1 MPCIE
6 CAVNALDGDIGLA
19 ICSARQRR
27 PWLLW
32 AGTQM
37 KLQDFPRVRLGHWPT
52 PLEPMKGMAR
62 RLDTDRLY
70 IKRDDCTGLATGG
83 SKTRKLEFLVGEA
96 LRQGADT
103 LLTQGAV
110 QSNHVRQTAAAA
122 AFMGL
127 ACEAILEERVQDAPA
142 AYHESGNVL
151 LDKLFGIPLHRV
163 PAGTPMDAALEE
175 LAQKLRARC
184 RKPYIIP
191 GGGSNA
197 LGSLGYVDCVLELQ
211 RQCDAMGLRRPHL
224 VHATGSA
231 GTQAGLVA
239 GVHALGLSWPVTG
252 IGVRAPREPQETRVY
267 ELAVRVLD
275 LLGVAQPLLRARV
288 VADDRFIGAGYGI
301 PTDSMIE
308 AVTMLARTEGI
319 LADPVYTG
327 KGLAG
332 LIDMVRSGRFQP
344 DEDVIFVHTGGSAG
358 LFGYVSTFAQVA
370 A

>member
-1 MPCIE
+1 M
-6 CAVNALDGDIGLA
+6 N
-19 ICSARQRR
+19 
-27 PWLLW
+27 
-32 AGTQM
+32 
-37 KLQDFPRVRLGHWPT
+37 LQDFPRVRLGHWPT
-52 PLEPMKGMAR
+52 PLEPMKGLAR
-62 RLDTDRLY
+62 RLGTSRLF

-83 SKTRKLEFLVGEA
+83 SKTRKLEFLVGDA
-96 LRQGADT
+96 MRQGADT
-103 LLTQGAV
+103 LLTHGAV

-127 ACEAILEERVQDAPA
+127 ACEAILEERVQGAPA

-151 LDKLFGIPLHRV
+151 LDQLFGIQLHRV
-163 PAGTPMDAALEE
+163 PSGTAMDAALEA
-175 LAQKLRARC
+175 LAQKLRAQG
-184 RKPYIIP
+184 RKPYVIP

-211 RQCDAMGLRRPHL
+211 RQCEAMGLRKPHL

-239 GVHALGLSWPVTG
+239 GIHALGLDWPVTG
-252 IGVRAPREPQETRVY
+252 IGVRAPREAQETRVY
-267 ELAVRVLD
+267 ELALRVLD
-275 LLGVAQPLLRARV
+275 LLGVAQALPRERV

-301 PTDSMIE
+301 ATDSMVE
-308 AVTMLARTEGI
+308 AVTILARTEGI

-332 LIDMVRSGRFQP
+332 LLEMVRNGRFQS

-358 LFGYVSTFAQVA
+358 LFGYGSAFASVIA
-370 A
+370 

>member
-1 MPCIE
+1 LDRAGRS
-6 CAVNALDGDIGLA
+6 AVWLP
-19 ICSARQRR
+19 SQRH
-27 PWLLW
+27 PWFVP
-32 AGTQM
+32 AGTTM
-37 KLQDFPRVRLGHWPT
+37 TLEDFPRVRLGHWPT
-52 PLEPMKGMAR
+52 PLEPMKGLAR
-62 RLDTDRLY
+62 RLGAHRLF

-83 SKTRKLEFLVGEA
+83 SKTRKLEFLVGDA
-96 LRQGADT
+96 LQQGADV
-103 LLTQGAV
+103 LLTHGAV

-122 AFMGL
+122 AFVGM

-151 LDKLFGIPLHRV
+151 LDHLFGIRLHRV
-163 PAGTPMDAALEE
+163 PGGTAMDAALEA
-175 LAQKLRARC
+175 LAGTLREQG
-184 RKPYIIP
+184 RKPYVIP

-211 RQCDAMGLRRPHL
+211 RQCDAMGLRKPHL

-239 GVHALGLSWPVTG
+239 GVHALGLGWPITG
-252 IGVRAPREPQETRVY
+252 IGVRAPREVQETRVF
-267 ELAVRVLD
+267 ELAQRTLA
-275 LLGVAQPLLRARV
+275 LLGVAQPLPRNQV

-308 AVTMLARTEGI
+308 AVTLLARSEGI

-332 LIDMVRSGRFQP
+332 LFEMVRNGRFQP
-344 DEDVIFVHTGGSAG
+344 DEDVIFVHTGGAAG
-358 LFGYVSTFAQVA
+358 LFGYGPAFASVTA
-370 A
+370 

>member
-1 MPCIE
+1 
-6 CAVNALDGDIGLA
+6 
-19 ICSARQRR
+19 
-27 PWLLW
+27 
-32 AGTQM
+32 
-37 KLQDFPRVRLGHWPT
+37 
-52 PLEPMKGMAR
+52 MKGLAR
-62 RLDTDRLY
+62 RLGADRLY

-83 SKTRKLEFLVGEA
+83 SKTRKLEFLVGDA
-96 LRQGADT
+96 VRQGADT

-122 AFMGL
+122 AFMGM
-127 ACEAILEERVQDAPA
+127 ACEAILEERVPDAPA

-151 LDKLFGIPLHRV
+151 LDHLFGIPLHRV
-163 PAGTPMDAALEE
+163 PAGTAMDAALEA
-175 LAQKLRARC
+175 LAQKLRQQG

-211 RQCDAMGLRRPHL
+211 RQCEAMGLRKPHL

-239 GVHALGLSWPVTG
+239 GVHALGLDWPVTG
-252 IGVRAPREPQETRVY
+252 IGVRAPREAQEARVY
-267 ELAVRVLD
+267 DLAVRVLN
-275 LLGVAQPLLRARV
+275 LLGVPKALPRERV

-301 PTDSMIE
+301 ATDSMVE
-308 AVTMLARTEGI
+308 AVTLLARSEGI

-332 LIDMVRSGRFQP
+332 LLDMVRTGSFQP

-358 LFGYVSTFAQVA
+358 LFGYVSTFTQA
-370 A
+370 AA

>member
-1 MPCIE
+1 MNLE
-6 CAVNALDGDIGLA
+6 
-19 ICSARQRR
+19 
-27 PWLLW
+27 
-32 AGTQM
+32 
-37 KLQDFPRVRLGHWPT
+37 DFPRVRLGHWPT
-52 PLEPMKGMAR
+52 PLEPMKGLAR
-62 RLDTDRLY
+62 RLGTSRLF

-83 SKTRKLEFLVGEA
+83 SKTRKLEFLVGDA
-96 LRQGADT
+96 MRQGADT
-103 LLTQGAV
+103 LLTHGAV

-127 ACEAILEERVQDAPA
+127 ACEAILEERVQGAPA

-151 LDKLFGIPLHRV
+151 LDQVLGVQLHRV
-163 PAGTPMDAALEE
+163 PSGTAMDAALEA
-175 LAQKLRARC
+175 LAQKLRAQG
-184 RKPYIIP
+184 RKPYVIP

-211 RQCDAMGLRRPHL
+211 RQCDAMGLRKPHL

-239 GVHALGLSWPVTG
+239 GIHALGLDWPVTG
-252 IGVRAPREPQETRVY
+252 IGVRLPRELQETRVH
-267 ELAVRVLD
+267 ELASRVLG
-275 LLGVAQPLLRARV
+275 LLGVEPPLPRERV
-288 VADDRFIGAGYGI
+288 VADDRFIGGGYGI
-301 PTDSMIE
+301 ATDSMVE

-332 LIDMVRSGRFQP
+332 LLEMVRAGRFQP

-358 LFGYVSTFAQVA
+358 LFGYASAFVQTTALA
-370 A
+370 TT

>member
-1 MPCIE
+1 M
-6 CAVNALDGDIGLA
+6 N
-19 ICSARQRR
+19 
-27 PWLLW
+27 
-32 AGTQM
+32 
-37 KLQDFPRVRLGHWPT
+37 LQDFPRVRLGHWPT
-52 PLEPMKGMAR
+52 PLEPMKGLAR
-62 RLDTDRLY
+62 RLNTSQRLF

-83 SKTRKLEFLVGEA
+83 SKTRKLEFLVGDA

-103 LLTQGAV
+103 LLTHGAV

-122 AFMGL
+122 AFLGL
-127 ACEAILEERVQDAPA
+127 ACEAILEERVQGAAA

-151 LDKLFGIPLHRV
+151 LDQILGIRLHRV
-163 PAGTPMDAALEE
+163 PSGTAMDAALEA
-175 LAQKLRARC
+175 LAQKLREQG
-184 RKPYIIP
+184 RKPYVIP

-211 RQCDAMGLRRPHL
+211 RQCEAMGLRKPHL

-239 GVHALGLSWPVTG
+239 GVHALGLDWPVTG
-252 IGVRAPREPQETRVY
+252 IGVRAAREQQETRVFD
-267 ELAVRVLD
+267 LAQRVVS
-275 LLGVAQPLLRARV
+275 LLGVAVALPRAKV
-288 VADDRFIGAGYGI
+288 VADDRFIGAGYGV
-301 PTDSMIE
+301 PTDGMVE

-332 LIDMVRSGRFQP
+332 LLEGVRSGRFQA

-358 LFGYVSTFAQVA
+358 LFGYGAAFASVIA
-370 A
+370 

>member
-1 MPCIE
+1 MTLE
-6 CAVNALDGDIGLA
+6 
-19 ICSARQRR
+19 
-27 PWLLW
+27 
-32 AGTQM
+32 
-37 KLQDFPRVRLGHWPT
+37 DFPRVRLGHWPT
-52 PLEPMKGMAR
+52 PLEPMKGLAR
-62 RLDTDRLY
+62 RLHADRLY

-83 SKTRKLEFLVGEA
+83 SKTRKLEFLVGDA

-103 LLTQGAV
+103 LLTHGAV

-122 AFMGL
+122 AFTGL

-151 LDKLFGIPLHRV
+151 LDHLFGIRLHRV
-163 PAGTPMDAALEE
+163 PGGTAMDAALE
-175 LAQKLRARC
+175 ARAVQLREQG
-184 RKPYIIP
+184 RKPYVIP

-211 RQCDAMGLRRPHL
+211 RQCDAMGLRKPHL

-239 GVHALGLSWPVTG
+239 GVHALSLGWPVTG
-252 IGVRAPREPQETRVY
+252 IGVRAPRELQETRVHD
-267 ELAVRVLD
+267 LAGRVLA
-275 LLGVAQPLLRARV
+275 LLGVAQPLPRDRV

-301 PTDSMIE
+301 PTEGMVE

-332 LIDMVRSGRFQP
+332 LLDMVRHGRFQP

-358 LFGYVSTFAQVA
+358 LFGYVPTFAQA
-370 A
+370 AA

>member
-1 MPCIE
+1 
-6 CAVNALDGDIGLA
+6 
-19 ICSARQRR
+19 
-27 PWLLW
+27 
-32 AGTQM
+32 M

-62 RLDTDRLY
+62 RLGTDRLY

-151 LDKLFGIPLHRV
+151 LDKLFGVPLHRV

-175 LAQKLRARC
+175 LAQKLRARG

-239 GVHALGLSWPVTG
+239 GVHALGLNWPVTG

-319 LADPVYTG
+319 VADPVYTG

-332 LIDMVRSGRFQP
+332 LLDMVRSGRFQP

-358 LFGYVSTFAQVA
+358 LFGYVSTFAQA
-370 A
+370 AA

>member
-1 MPCIE
+1 
-6 CAVNALDGDIGLA
+6 
-19 ICSARQRR
+19 
-27 PWLLW
+27 
-32 AGTQM
+32 
-37 KLQDFPRVRLGHWPT
+37 
-52 PLEPMKGMAR
+52 MKGLAR
-62 RLDTDRLY
+62 RLGSDRLF

-83 SKTRKLEFLVGEA
+83 SKTRKLEFLVGDA

-103 LLTQGAV
+103 LLTHGAV

-142 AYHESGNVL
+142 EYHASGNVL
-151 LDKLFGIPLHRV
+151 LDQLFGIQLHRV
-163 PAGTPMDAALEE
+163 PSGTAMDAALEA
-175 LAQKLRARC
+175 LAQKLREQG
-184 RKPYIIP
+184 RKPYVIP

-211 RQCDAMGLRRPHL
+211 RQCDTLGLRKPHL

-239 GVHALGLSWPVTG
+239 GVHALGLGWPVTG
-252 IGVRAPREPQETRVY
+252 IGVRAPREQQETRVFD
-267 ELAVRVLD
+267 LASRVLS
-275 LLGVAQPLLRARV
+275 LLGVVQPLARERV
-288 VADDRFIGAGYGI
+288 VADCRFIGAGYGI
-301 PTDSMIE
+301 PTDAMIE
-308 AVTMLARTEGI
+308 AVTILARTEGI

-332 LIDMVRSGRFQP
+332 LLDMVRSGCFQA

-358 LFGYVSTFAQVA
+358 LFGYGSVFASA
-370 A
+370 SA

>member
-1 MPCIE
+1 M
-6 CAVNALDGDIGLA
+6 N
-19 ICSARQRR
+19 
-27 PWLLW
+27 
-32 AGTQM
+32 
-37 KLQDFPRVRLGHWPT
+37 LQDFPRVRLGHWPT
-52 PLEPMKGMAR
+52 PLEPMKGLAR
-62 RLDTDRLY
+62 RLGTSRLF

-83 SKTRKLEFLVGEA
+83 SKTRKLEFLVGDA
-96 LRQGADT
+96 MRQGADT
-103 LLTQGAV
+103 LLTHGAV

-127 ACEAILEERVQDAPA
+127 ACEAILEERVQGAPA

-151 LDKLFGIPLHRV
+151 LDQVLGVQLHRV
-163 PAGTPMDAALEE
+163 PSGTAMDAALEA
-175 LAQKLRARC
+175 LAQKLRAQG
-184 RKPYIIP
+184 RKPYVIP

-211 RQCDAMGLRRPHL
+211 RQCEAMGLRKPHL

-239 GVHALGLSWPVTG
+239 GIHALGLDWPVTG
-252 IGVRAPREPQETRVY
+252 IGVRAPREAQETRVY
-267 ELAVRVLD
+267 ELAVRVLS
-275 LLGVAQPLLRARV
+275 LLGVAQALPRERV

-301 PTDSMIE
+301 ATDSMVE

-332 LIDMVRSGRFQP
+332 LLEMVRTGRFQP

-358 LFGYVSTFAQVA
+358 LFGYASAFLQPTPPA
-370 A
+370 AA

>member
-1 MPCIE
+1 M
-6 CAVNALDGDIGLA
+6 D
-19 ICSARQRR
+19 
-27 PWLLW
+27 
-32 AGTQM
+32 
-37 KLQDFPRVRLGHWPT
+37 LQDFPRVRLGHWPT
-52 PLEPMKGMAR
+52 PLEPLNGLAR
-62 RLDTDRLY
+62 RLGTSRLY

-96 LRQGADT
+96 KRQGADT

-122 AFMGL
+122 AFVGM

-142 AYHESGNVL
+142 DYHASGNVL
-151 LDKLFGIPLHRV
+151 LDHLFGVRLHRV
-163 PAGTPMDAALEE
+163 PGGTAMDAALEA
-175 LAQKLRARC
+175 LAQTLRGRG
-184 RKPYIIP
+184 RKPYVIP

-211 RQCDAMGLRRPHL
+211 RQCDAMGLRKPHL

-239 GVHALGLSWPVTG
+239 GVHALGLGWPVTG
-252 IGVRAPREPQETRVY
+252 IGVRAPRDAQEARVHA
-267 ELAVRVLD
+267 LACRVLE
-275 LLGVAQPLLRARV
+275 LLKVATPLPRESV

-301 PTDSMIE
+301 PTESMIE

-332 LIDMVRSGRFQP
+332 LLAMVRAGRFAP
-344 DEDVIFVHTGGSAG
+344 DEDVIFVHTGGAAG
-358 LFGYVSTFAQVA
+358 LFGYVSTFAQA
-370 A
+370 AA

>member
-1 MPCIE
+1 MS
-6 CAVNALDGDIGLA
+6 LDGDAVSPL
-19 ICSARQRR
+19 RF
-27 PWLLW
+27 
-32 AGTQM
+32 M
-37 KLQDFPRVRLGHWPT
+37 VMNLQEFTRVRLGHWPT
-52 PLEPMKGMAR
+52 PLEPMKGLAR
-62 RLDTDRLY
+62 RLNAERLF

-96 LRQGADT
+96 VRQGADT

-122 AFMGL
+122 AFMGMG
-127 ACEAILEERVQDAPA
+127 CQAILEERVQGAPA

-151 LDKLFGIPLHRV
+151 LDHLFGIPLHRV
-163 PAGTPMDAALEE
+163 PAGTAMDAALDA
-175 LAQKLRARC
+175 LAAKLREQG
-184 RKPYIIP
+184 RKPYVIP

-211 RQCDAMGLRRPHL
+211 RQCEAMGLRKPHL

-239 GVHALGLSWPVTG
+239 GVHALGLNWPVTG
-252 IGVRAPREPQETRVY
+252 IGVRAPREQQETRVY
-267 ELAVRVLD
+267 DLAARVVS
-275 LLGVAQPLLRARV
+275 LLGVAQPLPRERV
-288 VADDRFIGAGYGI
+288 VADDRFIGAGYGM
-301 PTDSMIE
+301 PTDGMVE

-332 LIDMVRSGRFQP
+332 LLAMVRAKRFQP
-344 DEDVIFVHTGGSAG
+344 DEDVIFVHTGGAAG
-358 LFGYVSTFAQVA
+358 LFGYVSVFAEA
-370 A
+370 AV

>member
-1 MPCIE
+1 M
-6 CAVNALDGDIGLA
+6 N
-19 ICSARQRR
+19 
-27 PWLLW
+27 
-32 AGTQM
+32 
-37 KLQDFPRVRLGHWPT
+37 LQDFPRVRLGHWPT
-52 PLEPMKGMAR
+52 PLEPMNGLAR
-62 RLDTDRLY
+62 RLGTSRLY

-96 LRQGADT
+96 VRQGADT

-122 AFMGL
+122 AFAGM
-127 ACEAILEERVQDAPA
+127 ACEAILEERVKDAPPD
-142 AYHESGNVL
+142 YHTSGNVL
-151 LDKLFGIPLHRV
+151 LDRILGVRLHRV
-163 PAGTPMDAALEE
+163 PGGTAMDAALES
-175 LAQKLRARC
+175 LAQQLREGGR
-184 RKPYIIP
+184 RPYVIP

-211 RQCDAMGLRRPHL
+211 RQCDAMGLRKPHL

-239 GVHALGLSWPVTG
+239 GVHALGLGWPVTG
-252 IGVRAPREPQETRVY
+252 IGVRAPREQQEARVHDLATRV
-267 ELAVRVLD
+267 LT
-275 LLGVAQPLLRARV
+275 LLGVSSALPRERV
-288 VADDRFIGAGYGI
+288 VADDRFIGGGYGI
-301 PTDSMIE
+301 PTEGMVE

-332 LIDMVRSGRFQP
+332 LLAMVRAGRFQP
-344 DEDVIFVHTGGSAG
+344 DEDVIFVHTGGAAG
-358 LFGYVSTFAQVA
+358 LFGYVSAFTADA

>member
-1 MPCIE
+1 M
-6 CAVNALDGDIGLA
+6 N
-19 ICSARQRR
+19 
-27 PWLLW
+27 
-32 AGTQM
+32 
-37 KLQDFPRVRLGHWPT
+37 LQDFPRVRLGHWPT
-52 PLEPMKGMAR
+52 PLEPMKGLAR
-62 RLDTDRLY
+62 RLGGTDRLY

-96 LRQGADT
+96 KRLGADT

-122 AFMGL
+122 AFMGW
-127 ACEAILEERVQDAPA
+127 ACEAILEERVPNAPA
-142 AYHESGNVL
+142 EYNESGNVL
-151 LDKLFGIPLHRV
+151 LDHLFGIPLHRV
-163 PAGTPMDAALEE
+163 PAGTAMDAALDA
-175 LAQKLRARC
+175 LALKLREQG
-184 RKPYIIP
+184 RKPYVIP

-211 RQCDAMGLRRPHL
+211 RQCDAMGLRKPHL

-239 GVHALGLSWPVTG
+239 GIHALGLDWPVTG
-252 IGVRAPREPQETRVY
+252 IGVRAPREAQETRVY
-267 ELAVRVLD
+267 ELALRVLG
-275 LLGVAQPLLRARV
+275 LLGVAQPLPRERV
-288 VADDRFIGAGYGI
+288 VADDRFIGGGYGI

-332 LIDMVRSGRFQP
+332 LLEMIRTGRFKP

-358 LFGYVSTFAQVA
+358 LFGYGPTFASVA

>member
-1 MPCIE
+1 M
-6 CAVNALDGDIGLA
+6 N
-19 ICSARQRR
+19 
-27 PWLLW
+27 
-32 AGTQM
+32 
-37 KLQDFPRVRLGHWPT
+37 LQDFPRVRLGHWPT
-52 PLEPMKGMAR
+52 PLEPMNGLAR
-62 RLDTDRLY
+62 RLNTSRLY

-83 SKTRKLEFLVGEA
+83 SKTRKLEFLVGDA

-103 LLTQGAV
+103 LLTHGAV

-142 AYHESGNVL
+142 AYHASGNVL
-151 LDKLFGIPLHRV
+151 LDQLFGIQLHRV
-163 PAGTPMDAALEE
+163 PGGTAMDAALEALALKRRE
-175 LAQKLRARC
+175 LG
-184 RKPYIIP
+184 RKPYVIP

-211 RQCDAMGLRRPHL
+211 RQCEAMGLRKPHL

-239 GVHALGLSWPVTG
+239 GIHALGLGWPVTG
-252 IGVRAPREPQETRVY
+252 IGVRLPREQQEIRVH
-267 ELAVRVLD
+267 ELAARVLD
-275 LLGVAQPLLRARV
+275 LLGVAQALPRARV

-301 PTDSMIE
+301 ATDSMVE
-308 AVTMLARTEGI
+308 AVTMLARTEGV

-332 LIDMVRSGRFQP
+332 LLDMVRSGRFEP
-344 DEDVIFVHTGGSAG
+344 DEDVIFLHTGGSAG
-358 LFGYVSTFAQVA
+358 LFGYVSAFAQVTV
-370 A
+370 

>member
-1 MPCIE
+1 M
-6 CAVNALDGDIGLA
+6 N
-19 ICSARQRR
+19 
-27 PWLLW
+27 
-32 AGTQM
+32 
-37 KLQDFPRVRLGHWPT
+37 LQDFPRVRLGHWPT
-52 PLEPMKGMAR
+52 PLEPMKGLAR
-62 RLDTDRLY
+62 RLGTSRLF

-83 SKTRKLEFLVGEA
+83 SKTRKLEFLVGDA
-96 LRQGADT
+96 MRQGADT
-103 LLTQGAV
+103 LLTHGAV

-127 ACEAILEERVQDAPA
+127 ACEAILEERVQGAPA

-151 LDKLFGIPLHRV
+151 LDKVLGVQLHRV
-163 PAGTPMDAALEE
+163 PSGTAMDAALEA
-175 LAQKLRARC
+175 LAQKLRAQG
-184 RKPYIIP
+184 RKPYVIP

-211 RQCDAMGLRRPHL
+211 RQCEAMGLRKPHL

-239 GVHALGLSWPVTG
+239 GIHALGLDWPVTG
-252 IGVRAPREPQETRVY
+252 IGVRAPREAQETRVY
-267 ELAVRVLD
+267 ELAVRVLS
-275 LLGVAQPLLRARV
+275 LLGVAQALPRERV

-301 PTDSMIE
+301 ATDSMVE

-332 LIDMVRSGRFQP
+332 LLEMARSGRFQS

-358 LFGYVSTFAQVA
+358 LFGYASAFLQPTPPA
-370 A
+370 AA